1 MNQFEK
7 AVRVFSPKAQFACLL
22 LLFAGGVLLSA
33 CGKETGN
40 HKQETQEEIAVPQAK
55 ATVAQSA
62 EIVHEGAARP
72 QPEEESPSE
81 NDTADGKG
89 SFDTYG
95 EQYSLIEVEEG
106 EYEVTLYDT
115 ENHVVHRESFLKLPW
130 VSEMTDD
137 ILQIGMANGSPATLY
152 IYYFDKERAIVSG
165 CYSDPFYLRDHYGAY
180 MKDEKTLVLT
190 DLFEEKELHREIHR
204 DFSDS
209 MMQYL
214 AIKEMTWITLQGQD
228 VVVLEYF
235 AGEDRELI
243 TELIPVWEEDAPT
256 YYQEEDIV
264 KEYEVLR
271 DDICDSVC
279 YDFENVHPT
288 VREDI
293 KYELQ
298 NHEEIAQKYG
308 KNLQIA
314 VDYHLFDFNDDGL
327 DDYLVCIDRELYDGR
342 TAHRIK
348 IYITREE
355 RGWITKEEMGDVT
368 VRSALWLDL
377 PTSGQREE
385 SGHKQI
391 TVLREQKEG
400 FHAIVLPE
408 TNLILRYQEQ
418 AYGGEYRFCD
428 Q

>member
-1 MNQFEK
+1 MNRLGKAGRPYHPSVQFTY
-7 AVRVFSPKAQFACLL
+7 LL
-22 LLFAGGVLLSA
+22 LLFAGGLLLSA

-40 HKQETQEEIAVPQAK
+40 QEQETRKEIAVPQAGV
-55 ATVAQSA
+55 TVAESA
-62 EIVHEGAARP
+62 ETVHEEAVKP
-72 QPEEESPSE
+72 QPEEEGPSE

-89 SFDTYG
+89 RFDTYG
-95 EQYSLIEVEEG
+95 EQYSLIEIEEG
-106 EYEVTLYDT
+106 EYEVTLYDQ
-115 ENHVVHRESFLKLPW
+115 EDHVVHRKSFLKLPW
-130 VSEMTDD
+130 VSEMTDN

-152 IYYFDKERAIVSG
+152 IYYFDKERAIVSR

-190 DLFEEKELHREIHR
+190 DLFEESELHREISR

-214 AIKEMTWITLQGQD
+214 AIKEITWITLQGQD

-243 TELIPVWEEDAPT
+243 TELIPVWEGEAPIC
-256 YYQEEDIV
+256 YQAEDI
-264 KEYEVLR
+264 KNEYEILR
-271 DDICDSVC
+271 DDICDPVR
-279 YDFENVHPT
+279 YDFENAHPT
-288 VREDI
+288 VRERI
-293 KYELQ
+293 KNELQ
-298 NHEEIAQKYG
+298 DHEETVQKYG
-308 KNLQIA
+308 RELQIS

-327 DDYLVCIDRELYDGR
+327 EDYLVCIDRELHDGGVE
-342 TAHRIK
+342 HWIE
-348 IYITREE
+348 IYITREQ
-355 RGWITKEEMGDVT
+355 RGWITKEERGDVT
-368 VRSALWLDL
+368 VRQDLWLNL
-377 PTSGQREE
+377 PTSGQMEE

-400 FHAIVLPE
+400 FYSIVLPE
-408 TNLILRYQEQ
+408 TNLILRYQAQ

>member
-1 MNQFEK
+1 MNILRK
-7 AVRVFSPKAQFACLL
+7 AVRPFRSKAQFACLL
-22 LLFAGGVLLSA
+22 LLFAGGMLFLA

-40 HKQETQEEIAVPQAK
+40 QQQETREEIAVPQVETTVVESA
-55 ATVAQSA
+55 ATV
-62 EIVHEGAARP
+62 HEEAAKP
-72 QPEEESPSE
+72 QPKGDSPSG
-81 NDTADGKG
+81 NDAVYEKG
-89 SFDTYG
+89 RFDTYG

-130 VSEMTDD
+130 VKEMTDD
-137 ILQIGMANGSPATLY
+137 ILQIGMANGLPATLY
-152 IYYFDKERAIVSG
+152 IYYFDKERAIVSR
-165 CYSDPFYLRDHYGAY
+165 CYSDPFYLRDRYGAY

-235 AGEDRELI
+235 AGEDKELI
-243 TELIPVWEEDAPT
+243 TELIPVWKEDVQIC
-256 YYQEEDIV
+256 YQAEDII
-264 KEYEVLR
+264 KEYEVLK
-271 DDICDSVC
+271 DDICDSVR

-327 DDYLVCIDRELYDGR
+327 DDYLVCIDRELYDGK
-342 TAHRIK
+342 TAHWIK

-400 FHAIVLPE
+400 FYSIVLPE
-408 TNLILRYQEQ
+408 TNLILRYQAQ

>member
-1 MNQFEK
+1 MNRLGK
-7 AVRVFSPKAQFACLL
+7 AGRPYHPSVQFACLL
-22 LLFAGGVLLSA
+22 LLFAGGLLLSA
-33 CGKETGN
+33 CGKETEN
-40 HKQETQEEIAVPQAK
+40 HQQETREEITVPQEEVAV
-55 ATVAQSA
+55 TESA
-62 EIVHEGAARP
+62 GTVHEEAAKP
-72 QPEEESPSE
+72 QPKGDSPSG
-81 NDTADGKG
+81 NDAVYEKG
-89 SFDTYG
+89 RFDTYG
-95 EQYSLIEVEEG
+95 EQYSLIEIEEG
-106 EYEVTLYDT
+106 EYEVTLYDK
-115 ENHVVHRESFLKLPW
+115 EDHVVHRESFLKLPW
-130 VSEMTDD
+130 VSEMTDN
-137 ILQIGMANGSPATLY
+137 ILQIGMANGLPATLY
-152 IYYFDKERAIVSG
+152 IYYFDKERAIVSR

-190 DLFEEKELHREIHR
+190 DLFEEKELHREISR

-209 MMQYL
+209 MMYL
-214 AIKEMTWITLQGQD
+214 AIKEITWITLHGQD

-235 AGEDRELI
+235 AGEDKELI

-256 YYQEEDIV
+256 YYQAEDIA

-271 DDICDSVC
+271 DGICDSVR
-279 YDFENVHPT
+279 YDFENAHPT

-327 DDYLVCIDRELYDGR
+327 DDYLVCVDRELYDGR
-342 TAHRIK
+342 TEHWIK

-368 VRSALWLDL
+368 VRSALWLNL

-391 TVLREQKEG
+391 TVLKEQTEG
-400 FHAIVLPE
+400 FYSIVLPE
-408 TNLILRYQEQ
+408 TNLILRYQAQ
-418 AYGGEYRFCD
+418 AYGGEYLFCD

>member
-1 MNQFEK
+1 MNQLEK
-7 AVRVFSPKAQFACLL
+7 AVQFFRSKAQFACLL
-22 LLFAGGVLLSA
+22 LLIAGGMLLSA
-33 CGKETGN
+33 CGKETEN
-40 HKQETQEEIAVPQAK
+40 QQQETREEITVPQEEAAV
-55 ATVAQSA
+55 TESA
-62 EIVHEGAARP
+62 ETIYEEGR
-72 QPEEESPSE
+72 
-81 NDTADGKG
+81 
-89 SFDTYG
+89 FDTYG

-106 EYEVTLYDT
+106 EYEVTLYDK

-130 VSEMTDD
+130 VSEMTDN
-137 ILQIGMANGSPATLY
+137 ILQIGMANGNPATLY
-152 IYYFDKERAIVSG
+152 IYYFDKERAIVSR
-165 CYSDPFYLRDHYGAY
+165 CYSEPFYLRDHYGAY

-204 DFSDS
+204 DFSDA

-235 AGEDRELI
+235 AGEDKELM

-256 YYQEEDIV
+256 CYQAEDIA

-271 DDICDSVC
+271 DDICDSVR
-279 YDFENVHPT
+279 YDFENAHPT

-308 KNLQIA
+308 RKLQISI
-314 VDYHLFDFNDDGL
+314 DYHLFDFNDDGL
-327 DDYLVCIDRELYDGR
+327 DDYLVCIERELHDGR
-342 TAHRIK
+342 VEHWFE

-368 VRSALWLDL
+368 VRSALWLNL

-385 SGHKQI
+385 GGHKQI
-391 TVLREQKEG
+391 TVLKEQTEG
-400 FHAIVLPE
+400 FYSIVLPE
-408 TNLILRYQEQ
+408 TNLILRYQAQ